1 MAIIDDF
8 LHQGVKQV
16 RKSIKDIDD
25 SYNNDWDILAELTQN
40 SVDAIRLS
48 GRKDGKIEL
57 HIDSQNKAIYITD
70 NGIGIAPNKMPEL
83 LAPFA
88 TDKED
93 NEQSIGEKGVG
104 LTFVLFSCNEFYI
117 KSGHKE
123 GVSEGKVIDAYA
135 WKKSSESKS
144 LPLTHT
150 ELDEKFNGTE
160 IHVKKI
166 AESNIF
172 QLSFYQLIFILRTR
186 TSIGNTNII
195 WDKDL
200 DINITLK
207 YTNQDGV
214 TNSKDIPFK
223 YWLPTDNLD
232 KTAKI
237 DVESFYEYI
246 KVDRTDQDKRVKLK
260 DKIVFKTKTFDHKGR
275 SIKCYACFV
284 PKRKTFD
291 NLTTHF
297 EIATSEQ
304 LSNNEWLDKFNYA
317 TFNSGIYTSVKGMPT
332 GVTVD
337 HPVTGAAGAWPQI
350 FILFEDRYLKFDIG
364 RKSIHGMQARI
375 YKNYAREIF
384 SEFQRLSKY
393 ISGDVII
400 DNDWEK
406 EEIFAEIDK
415 LIDLNVSDIKLL
427 KTPRDQEASVVG
439 LFFECIGNNKITN
452 INPLVS
458 GYRNKYDLYAMWGNK
473 KVVIEF
479 KSHLANI
486 LKDFSD
492 ETKLFNEV
500 NCIVCWD
507 VTENDVQLLS
517 NKGIG
522 IEEFAQSS
530 LPGTVA
536 NSFPS
541 ATHRLSL
548 SGLTSPVYVIDLKK
562 IIAK

>member
-1 MAIIDDF
+1 MTTIDDF

-48 GRKDGKIEL
+48 GRMDGKIEL

-70 NGIGIAPNKMPEL
+70 NGIGIEPTKLPEL

-93 NEQSIGEKGVG
+93 DELSIGEKGVG

-117 KSGHKE
+117 KSGHKS
-123 GVSEGKVIDAYA
+123 GTSEGKVIDAYA
-135 WKKSSESKS
+135 WKKSSDSKN
-144 LPLTHT
+144 LPLNYS
-150 ELDEKFNGTE
+150 ELKENFSGTE

-172 QLSFYQLIFILRTR
+172 QLSFNQLVFILRTR
-186 TSIGNTNII
+186 TSLGNTNII
-195 WDKDL
+195 WDKD
-200 DINITLK
+200 INLGITIK
-207 YTNQDGV
+207 YTNQDGD
-214 TNSKDIPFK
+214 TSIKEIPFK

-232 KTAKI
+232 KSAKI
-237 DVESFYEYI
+237 NVDEFYEYI
-246 KVDRTDQDKRVKLK
+246 KTDRTDQDKRVKLK
-260 DKIVFKTKTFDHKGR
+260 DKIVYKTKIFDHNGR

-297 EIATSEQ
+297 DIATAEQ
-304 LSNNEWLDKFNYA
+304 LSNDEWLDKFNYT

-350 FILFEDRYLKFDIG
+350 YILFEDRYLKFDIG

-375 YKNYAREIF
+375 YKKYAREIF

-415 LIDLNVSDIKLL
+415 FLDLNISDIKLL
-427 KTPRDQEASVVG
+427 KTPRDQEASVAG
-439 LFFECIGNNKITN
+439 LFFECLGNKKIEN

-458 GYRNKYDLYAMWGNK
+458 GYRNKYDLYAMWGKK

-486 LKDFSD
+486 LKDFTD

-507 VTENDVQLLS
+507 VTENDIQLLS

-522 IEEFAQSS
+522 LEEVSKS
-530 LPGTVA
+530 TLPGSFPS
-536 NSFPS
+536 NFPS

-548 SGLTSPVYVIDLKK
+548 SGLTAPVYVIDLKK
-562 IIAK
+562 VIDK